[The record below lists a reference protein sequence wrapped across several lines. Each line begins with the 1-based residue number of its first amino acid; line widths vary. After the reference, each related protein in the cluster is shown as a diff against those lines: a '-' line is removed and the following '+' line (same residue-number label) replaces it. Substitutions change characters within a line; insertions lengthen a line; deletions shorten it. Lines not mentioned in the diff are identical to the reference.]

1 MKLKNMIKRLI
12 EKIKALRQCYVGT
25 NSKNDNNMKK
35 TTLIIVLSVMTSVSF
50 GQITTTKVAK
60 VAPKTDQVDNTP
72 YDSTLNFL
80 GKDVYRYKGQELYLK
95 GKAERFRKYGYD
107 NFVLDYTKDALLNTN
122 IYKCCNSSGYS
133 KYEGLAGKYFKVLEI
148 IKHPKAE
155 QSEYLYGKKFY
166 LKLQEKESND
176 IVYYEYDSARTY
188 SFPFIVVGFFEKQK
202 NLVVGK
208 EFVLA
213 DKVLK
218 GLALIDIQTGKVV
231 TTKTGQ
237 KWKCTDLT
245 IEEEWFT
252 LSLVLENSLGE
263 KITMS
268 HEKVFDE
275 WSYGRAYTPYA
286 AYAVYAADY
295 CTKVFG
301 QKNFDSILQGKV
313 KIGMTREMCKLSW
326 GKPRS
331 INKTITSGMRS
342 EQWVYS
348 DNYLYFDNGILTAI
362 Q

>member
-12 EKIKALRQCYVGT
+12 ERIKALRQCYVGT

-80 GKDVYRYKGQELYLK
+80 GKDVYKYKGQELYVK
-95 GKAERFRKYGYD
+95 GKAEIFRKDGYR
-107 NFVLDYTKDALLNTN
+107 NFVLDYTKNKLLNPN

-133 KYEGLAGKYFKVLEI
+133 KYEDLAGKYFKVLEI
-148 IKHPKAE
+148 IKHPTE
-155 QSEYLYGKKFY
+155 YSEKFY

-176 IVYYEYDSARTY
+176 IVYYEYDVYYNEYDSQ

-218 GLALIDIQTGKVV
+218 SLALIDIQTGKVV

-245 IEEEWFT
+245 IEEEYFT
-252 LSLVLENSLGE
+252 LLLVLENSLGE
-263 KITMS
+263 KITIP
-268 HEKVFDE
+268 HEI
-275 WSYGRAYTPYA
+275 
-286 AYAVYAADY
+286 
-295 CTKVFG
+295 VFG
-301 QKNFDSILQGKV
+301 KCNYGQVYTANEANNFMKKFGQGNFYIILQGKV

-326 GKPRS
+326 GEPKS
-331 INKTITSGMRS
+331 INKTITSGMKS

-348 DNYLYFDNGILTAI
+348 NNYLYFDNGILTAI